1 LYLYAKTNIQ
11 FYNQLLSGG
20 YSKADLKFISDSY
33 KLAQQLFSFHYR
45 PSGDPFISHLVGTAS
60 ILTLLHKPVKLITAG
75 LLHAAYIHGE
85 FGKISI
91 NPINNSKREIVRGIV
106 GEETEKYI
114 YKYTLLKWNSKFI
127 PDYLEQLKKYDD
139 TDRNVLL
146 IRLVNEMEDNSNL
159 TPLYCPD
166 QLQRINYLKNSGPLI
181 IDIAKQLGYP
191 DLALELSEV
200 FGKVISIKIPGKFNN
215 PDGSKRV
222 YRIVPKSYHNSLLH
236 SAFKPVRKG
245 IRFYNK
251 LIHR

>member
-1 LYLYAKTNIQ
+1 
-11 FYNQLLSGG
+11 
-20 YSKADLKFISDSY
+20 
-33 KLAQQLFSFHYR
+33 
-45 PSGDPFISHLVGTAS
+45 
-60 ILTLLHKPVKLITAG
+60 
-75 LLHAAYIHGE
+75 
-85 FGKISI
+85 
-91 NPINNSKREIVRGIV
+91 
-106 GEETEKYI
+106 
-114 YKYTLLKWNSKFI
+114 
-127 PDYLEQLKKYDD
+127 
-139 TDRNVLL
+139 
-146 IRLVNEMEDNSNL
+146 
-159 TPLYCPD
+159 

-222 YRIVPKSYHNSLLH
+222 YRIVPKSYHNGLLH